1 MTSIRVRLN
10 PVEVEICE
18 LIAAA
23 RYNVNRRAG
32 VTDGKIGPQSV
43 DVTDLDGIG
52 AEFAAAKALNL
63 YPDFSVSP
71 RSGGVELIS
80 RTMARLDVKQ
90 TRYPNGRLLVTH
102 NTRPT
107 DADVYILAVGA
118 MPEFS
123 IIGWCYSAQ
132 ALSPGNVR
140 DLGYGATYAIE
151 QRELA
156 GFSPD
161 KIFNCLLDETR
172 EPRR

>member
-118 MPEFS
+118 
-123 IIGWCYSAQ
+123 
-132 ALSPGNVR
+132 
-140 DLGYGATYAIE
+140 TYAIE